1 MKKILING
9 DLDKEILVVVAD
21 KVTDQCGT
29 DESSRQSDDQPIV
42 KGRPSVKRTQSKG
55 DLNLNYRMKWPIKE
69 EIGKRKK
76 KHTAR
81 WLEYQ

>member
-9 DLDKEILVVVAD
+9 DLDTGILVAD

-42 KGRPSVKRTQSKG
+42 KGRSSVKRTQSKG
-55 DLNLNYRMKWPIKE
+55 DLNLN
-69 EIGKRKK
+69 
-76 KHTAR
+76 
-81 WLEYQ
+81 